1 MILHEIVLNN
11 LREAIQY
18 VREHESEFMREAAD
32 NDMRDKDAEL
42 MRKRDAFSKAE
53 QRIAELDLIISRLY
67 EDNVTGKLTDERF
80 IKLSHDYELEQSNLK
95 SMADV
100 LRKELKRQEQQKTNA
115 KAFVAAVRKY
125 TDMQE
130 LDATVLR
137 EFIERIEVSHAE
149 RWAKT
154 REITIVY
161 NFIGAFDFN
170 RAIEEAQN
178 TTQKTQRTA

>member
-1 MILHEIVLNN
+1 
-11 LREAIQY
+11 
-18 VREHESEFMREAAD
+18 
-32 NDMRDKDAEL
+32 

-95 SMADV
+95 SMAEV
-100 LRKELKRQEQQKTNA
+100 LRKELKHQEQQKTNA